1 MCQISGKCGCNDG
14 NVWQFLLALG
24 GQLVWWLLRTLAQA
38 LQLLLLALIVAGRW
52 GVPRAYRLARRSY
65 REGRRR
71 WLMRPVVLDRQPAAV
86 TATTTQTTLA
96 DLRLKQEAN
105 VR

>member
-1 MCQISGKCGCNDG
+1 MCQISGTCGCRRG
-14 NVWQFLLALG
+14 LGSFLLALS

-38 LQLLLLALIVAGRW
+38 LQLLALALIVAGRW
-52 GVPRAYRLARRSY
+52 GVPRAYRLARRGY
-65 REGRRR
+65 RSARHR
-71 WLMRPVVLDRQPAAV
+71 WVTRPVVLDRQPAAV